1 MIGMFDSGLG
11 GLSVWRQLVR
21 ALPHESVLYLA
32 DQGYCP
38 YGGRSQDEIIARSE
52 VITDYLLAQ
61 GATLLLIACN
71 TATSAAVRHLRA
83 KHPALPIVGMEP
95 AIKPAV
101 QATQSGRVGV
111 LATRATLAG
120 SKFRELAEQ
129 FREHAQIVSQ
139 PGDGFVELVESG
151 DLASQQA
158 RDTVGRA
165 LAPLLAAGVDH
176 VVLGCTHYPFLAPLL
191 RELLPAQIDLIDPS
205 DAVVRQTA
213 RLLDQHQLAAPADAV
228 AQYRFASTGDTAS
241 MQTFMQ
247 QILGR
252 SDVVEYLPL
261 PG

>member
-11 GLSVWRQLVR
+11 GLSVWRQLVQ
-21 ALPHESVLYLA
+21 ALPQESVLYLA

-38 YGGRSQDEIIARSE
+38 YGGRSQQEIIARSE
-52 VITDYLLAQ
+52 LITDYLLAQ

-83 KHPALPIVGMEP
+83 RHPALPIVGMEP

-129 FREHAQIVSQ
+129 FSEHVQIVSQ

-151 DLASQQA
+151 DLASAQA

-191 RELLPAQIDLIDPS
+191 RELLPPHIDLIDPS

-213 RLLDQHQLAAPADAV
+213 RLLDRHQLAAAPA
-228 AQYRFASTGDTAS
+228 AQARYRFVSTGDTAC
-241 MQTFMQ
+241 MQTFMC

-252 SDVVEYLPL
+252 DDVVEHLAL